1 MVRAAVMKEP
11 MSEVVVEE
19 FPYPEMEDDSV
30 TLRTIY
36 SEVCGTDVHLMHGR
50 LAGVPY
56 PIIPGHINVGT
67 IEKIKGTVRD
77 IDNRPFQTGEVVTFF
92 DVHET
97 CNKCWYCLV
106 AKATT
111 RCPYRKVYGIT
122 YSISDGLCGGWSE
135 VIYLKPGVKIVL
147 LGDEINPEEFIG
159 GGCGIVTAFH
169 AVELSGAKLGDTVV
183 IQGTGPVGL
192 SAITWAR
199 IAGAYKVIALGA
211 PKLRLDMALN
221 MGADEVIDIQS
232 LNSEERIERVK
243 ELTSGRGADVTV
255 ECSGNPQAVGEG
267 MRMTRDSG
275 SYLIVGQYTDAG
287 DIEINPHLDINKKH
301 LTIRGCWGFDFSHIY
316 KAVQMLKRL
325 KGEFPWNKFIS
336 KIYSLNE
343 TNAALKAVENLEVIK
358 AVVRPN

>member
-1 MVRAAVMKEP
+1 MVRAAVMKKP

-19 FPYPEMEDDSV
+19 FPYPEMEDGSV

-67 IEKIKGTVRD
+67 IEKIEGTVRD

-111 RCPYRKVYGIT
+111 RCPHRKVYGIT
-122 YSISDGLCGGWSE
+122 YSIRDGLCGGWSE
-135 VIYLKPGVKIVL
+135 VIYLKPGVKIVP
-147 LGDEINPEEFIG
+147 LGDELNPEEFIG
-159 GGCGIVTAFH
+159 GGCGIITAFH
-169 AVELSGAKLGDTVV
+169 GVELSGAKLGDTVV
-183 IQGTGPVGL
+183 VQGTGPVGL

-199 IAGAYKVIALGA
+199 VAGANKVIALGA
-211 PKLRLDMALN
+211 PKLRLDMARN
-221 MGADEVIDIQS
+221 MGADEVIDIQP

-243 ELTSGRGADVTV
+243 ELTSGRGADVTI
-255 ECSGNPQAVGEG
+255 ECSGNPQAVVEG

-275 SYLIVGQYTDAG
+275 SYLIVGQYTNAG
-287 DIEINPHLDINKKH
+287 DIEINPHLDVNKKH
-301 LTIRGCWGFDFSHIY
+301 LTIRGCWGFDYSHIY
-316 KAVQMLKRL
+316 KSIQMLKRL
-325 KGEFPWNKFIS
+325 KGEFPWHTFIS
-336 KIYSLNE
+336 KKYSLNE
-343 TNAALKAVENLEVIK
+343 TNAALQAVENLEVIK
-358 AVVRPN
+358 AVVCPN